1 MAIIALGHAA
11 PGSTGEI
18 VLILALLPMM
28 ANVIKLRLLGFFFFV
43 LVALTRRIAIQ
54 DLAAALIVARQAA
67 GAALALVLAGTVTAH
82 IPMVTAVVIAL
93 PTRIGVMIALSLE
106 IAIPF
111 LDSARIQA
119 PVVTKTNARG
129 EH

>member
-1 MAIIALGHAA
+1 MSIIALGHAA

-18 VLILALLPMM
+18 VLTLALLPLM
-28 ANVIKLRLLGFFFFV
+28 ANVIKLRLLGFFRA

-67 GAALALVLAGTVTAH
+67 GAALALVLGGTVTAH